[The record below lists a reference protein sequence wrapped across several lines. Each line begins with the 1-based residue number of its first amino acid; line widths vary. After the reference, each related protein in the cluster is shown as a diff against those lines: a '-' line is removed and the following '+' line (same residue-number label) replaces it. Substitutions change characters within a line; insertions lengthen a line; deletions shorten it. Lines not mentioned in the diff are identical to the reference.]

1 MKIRFHCTAKLT
13 DIHDVDVEL
22 ADLILWP
29 MPTCC
34 DAKMQPVDPNEWRRI
49 SKTLGSV
56 NAQLQS
62 NGLPT
67 LAGLLYQA
75 AGKRV

>member
-1 MKIRFHCTAKLT
+1 MKIRFHCVEKLT

-22 ADLILWP
+22 ADLILWS

-34 DAKMQPVDPNEWRRI
+34 DALMQPTDPNEWRRV
-49 SKTLGSV
+49 SRVLGQV
-56 NAQLQS
+56 NAKLAS
-62 NGLPT
+62 EGFPT
-67 LAGLLYQA
+67 LADLLYQA